1 MDVSI
6 QFAMQVMIAL
16 MMLLYA
22 VGVCLRLC
30 LFGAASAAARMSR
43 TRLRCA
49 AAHVVAAAAA
59 AAAAD
64 VVAAAAAAAAAVVV
78 VSSNHQLRG
87 DLW

>member
-59 AAAAD
+59 AAAA
-64 VVAAAAAAAAAVVV
+64 VV
-78 VSSNHQLRG
+78 VSSNHHLRG
-87 DLW
+87 GLW